1 MLIYSTSMLKNKKDN
16 TKTQD
21 TKVELSPKK
30 KEKKEFVWDPSDGFT
45 IHDIVG
51 FFRIILRPF
60 WILLKIVFIPII
72 WIVDENVKMWKFVRA
87 KGYTRAMSKEEREF
101 FESIPVI
108 YLLTGVIGGI
118 LVAITAIIGLSDQ
131 LKAFFA
137 NLDIWNYFLKFM
149 GWIGDVLVWIWD
161 AIVWIFSAI
170 WDGVSFLFTFF
181 GDLLKTNPYLALV
194 IFIAIW
200 IVVTMI
206 MIAIRELEIIQK
218 ITRRIK
224 DLLYFVIGTPDV
236 FLESL
241 NAYYRRFNHWIT
253 VLLVGEKNLKTRTQ
267 EFFKAVVGYT
277 LQLFV
282 ITFIAA
288 IMIAFKMNNI
298 SSTVTKQIV
307 FFEIAMI
314 LAGFITGVIGL
325 WVIMHTLNFF
335 SRKKYI
341 TEETLAEAK
350 KAEEEKKKARATKKS
365 KKISDK
371 DKPKEP
377 QENKKT

>member
-30 KEKKEFVWDPSDGFT
+30 EEKKEFVWDPSDGFT